1 MINIKEVAKMAGVSQ
16 ATVSRVIN
24 NTAVVN
30 SHKKMKVLQV
40 IKETGFKPNQI
51 ARSLYKQSSK
61 LIGFILPDITN
72 PFFSELARAAED
84 RAFELGYKVIL
95 CNSDSKEDKQLE
107 YINMLTSMNA
117 DGLIITSSNENTYT
131 SLNNLNIPFVALDRL
146 IDDEGSSIVVDN
158 FRGGVLA
165 TEHLIDCG
173 CKNIV
178 HMRGP
183 MKYSSAKAR
192 YLGYEQVMNKYAL
205 DIKYIDCEYNSK
217 GNFNILDKYNDVD
230 GVFACNDLVATTVYK
245 ELISKAKKIPEDI
258 QIVGF
263 DNIYM
268 TEIIGITTIAQ
279 PINKIGY
286 MAVDML
292 LSGEKKKK
300 VLDVEIKKRQSTI

>member
-1 MINIKEVAKMAGVSQ
+1 MINIKEVAKRAGVSQ

-24 NTAVVN
+24 QTATVN
-30 SHKKMKVLQV
+30 AQKRIRVEQV

-51 ARSLYKQSSK
+51 ARSLYKQSSR

-84 RAFELGYKVIL
+84 RAFELGYKLIL

-107 YINMLTSMNA
+107 YINMLTGMNA
-117 DGLIITSSNENTYT
+117 DGLIITSSSENTYK
-131 SLNNLNIPFVALDRL
+131 SLNNLRIPFVALDRL
-146 IDDEGSSIVVDN
+146 MDNEGSSIVVDN
-158 FRGGVLA
+158 LRGGVMA
-165 TEHLIDCG
+165 TEHLINSG
-173 CKNIV
+173 CKNII

-183 MKYSSAKAR
+183 IKYSSAKAR
-192 YLGYEQVMNKYAL
+192 YLGYEQAMKKHSLEA
-205 DIKYIDCEYNSK
+205 KYIDCEYSLK
-217 GNFNILDKYNDVD
+217 EQFNILDKYKDVD
-230 GVFACNDLVATTVYK
+230 GIFACNDLVATTIYN
-245 ELISKAKKIPEDI
+245 ELISSGKKIPGDV

-263 DNIYM
+263 DNIHM

-292 LSGEKKKK
+292 LSGEKKKE
-300 VLDVEIKKRQSTI
+300 VLEVELKKRRSTI